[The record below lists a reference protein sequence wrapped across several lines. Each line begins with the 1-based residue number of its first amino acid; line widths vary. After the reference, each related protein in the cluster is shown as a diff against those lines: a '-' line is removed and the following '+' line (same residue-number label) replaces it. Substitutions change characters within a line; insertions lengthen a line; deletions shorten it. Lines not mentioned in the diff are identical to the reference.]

1 MREEE
6 EEEGECG
13 RGRVIRMADEC
24 APTRKDKHR
33 ATAERTLQK
42 KQREKIKSEVPA
54 MCLQL
59 SIMRLRKLRL
69 QHLLKWVSAER
80 KRTSTGKEQA

>member
-24 APTRKDKHR
+24 APTRKDKHI
-33 ATAERTLQK
+33 ATAEGTLQK

-59 SIMRLRKLRL
+59 SIMRL